1 MMFMWILFLA
11 LSILAPV
18 TAESVATAGA
28 AVSKGSGPAPAP
40 AQAPTTITAKKM
52 TVRNQDSQAVF
63 EGSVILT
70 QGTLMVYSDKM
81 VVSFSPQSA
90 DAKKG
95 EPGVIKK
102 SDPTSSAK
110 PIGKGADV
118 MPGSSGRS
126 VKQIEA
132 TGNVRIEKETGN
144 ATSNKAVFD
153 NSRRVVTLTGDP
165 VAWEKGTRVSGEK
178 IVIYLDEDRS
188 VVEGGSHL
196 LIDGERGGMK

>member
-1 MMFMWILFLA
+1 MMFMWILLLV
-11 LSILAPV
+11 LSLLVPV
-18 TAESVATAGA
+18 TAESVAPAGSAGA
-28 AVSKGSGPAPAP
+28 GSSGSG
-40 AQAPTTITAKKM
+40 QVPTTITAKKM

-81 VVSFSPQSA
+81 VVSFSPQST
-90 DAKKG
+90 DGVKG
-95 EPGVIKK
+95 ETNEGRKGDT
-102 SDPTSSAK
+102 SSSAK
-110 PIGKGADV
+110 TTGKGGDV

-126 VKQIEA
+126 VRQIEA
-132 TGNVRIEKETGN
+132 TGHVRIEKETGN

-178 IVIYLDEDRS
+178 IIIYLDEDRS

-196 LIDGERGGMK
+196 LIDGEGGGVK

>member
-1 MMFMWILFLA
+1 MMFMWISFLV
-11 LSILAPV
+11 LSLLGPV
-18 TAESVATAGA
+18 TAESAAPVGA
-28 AVSKGSGPAPAP
+28 AVSTGLAP

-81 VVSFSPQSA
+81 VVSFSPQSG
-90 DAKKG
+90 DPKNG
-95 EPGVIKK
+95 EPSEIKK
-102 SDPTSSAK
+102 TDPLSATK
-110 PIGKGADV
+110 SVGTGADV

-132 TGNVRIEKETGN
+132 TGHVRIEKETGN

-153 NSRRVVTLTGDP
+153 NSRRIVTLTGDP

-188 VVEGGSHL
+188 VVEGGSRL
-196 LIDGERGGMK
+196 QIDGERGGMK

>member
-1 MMFMWILFLA
+1 MMFMRILFLV
-11 LSILAPV
+11 LSIFAPV
-18 TAESVATAGA
+18 TAESVAPAGA
-28 AVSKGSGPAPAP
+28 GVSKVPAP

-81 VVSFSPQSA
+81 VVSFSPQPTGT
-90 DAKKG
+90 KKEDPG
-95 EPGVIKK
+95 ESKK
-102 SDPTSSAK
+102 SDSSSAAK
-110 PIGKGADV
+110 PIGKGVDV

-132 TGNVRIEKETGN
+132 TGHVRIEKETGN
-144 ATSNKAVFD
+144 ATANKAVFD

-178 IVIYLDEDRS
+178 IIIYLDEDRS

-196 LIDGERGGMK
+196 LIDGESGGVK

>member
-1 MMFMWILFLA
+1 MMFMWISFLV
-11 LSILAPV
+11 LSILAPGI
-18 TAESVATAGA
+18 AESAAPVGS
-28 AVSKGSGPAPAP
+28 AVSTGAGS
-40 AQAPTTITAKKM
+40 AQTPTTITAKKM

-63 EGSVILT
+63 EGSVVLT

-81 VVSFSPQSA
+81 VVSFSPQSE
-90 DAKKG
+90 DGKKG
-95 EPGVIKK
+95 EPSDVRK
-102 SDPTSSAK
+102 SESLPATKST
-110 PIGKGADV
+110 GKGGDV

-132 TGNVRIEKETGN
+132 TGHVRIEKETGN
-144 ATSNKAVFD
+144 ATSSKAVFD

-178 IVIYLDEDRS
+178 IIIYLDEDRS

>member
-1 MMFMWILFLA
+1 MMFMWISFLV
-11 LSILAPV
+11 LSLLAPV
-18 TAESVATAGA
+18 AAESVAPVGT
-28 AVSKGSGPAPAP
+28 AVSKSSGS
-40 AQAPTTITAKKM
+40 AQPPTTITAKKM

-81 VVSFSPQSA
+81 VVSFSPQSS
-90 DAKKG
+90 DSKKG
-95 EPGVIKK
+95 DVNDVKK
-102 SDPTSSAK
+102 EDPASISK
-110 PIGKGADV
+110 PAGKSGEM

-132 TGNVRIEKETGN
+132 TGHVRIEKETGN

-178 IVIYLDEDRS
+178 IIIYLDEDRS

-196 LIDGERGGMK
+196 LIDGESGGVK

>member
-1 MMFMWILFLA
+1 MMFMWILLLVLNFWMPG
-11 LSILAPV
+11 I
-18 TAESVATAGA
+18 AESVPP
-28 AVSKGSGPAPAP
+28 VSPTVSQSPLP

-81 VVSFSPQSA
+81 VVFFSPQSVE
-90 DAKKG
+90 AKKG
-95 EPGVIKK
+95 EVSDVKK
-102 SDPTSSAK
+102 GDPLPSAK
-110 PIGKGADV
+110 QAGKPGEGL
-118 MPGSSGRS
+118 PGSSGRS

-132 TGNVRIEKETGN
+132 TGHVRIEKETGN
-144 ATSNKAVFD
+144 ATSDKAIFD
-153 NSRRVVTLTGDP
+153 NGRRIVTLTGDP
-165 VAWEKGTRVSGEK
+165 VAWEKGTRVSGQK

-196 LIDGERGGMK
+196 LIDGESGGVK

>member
-1 MMFMWILFLA
+1 MMFTWISFLV
-11 LSILAPV
+11 LSFLAPV
-18 TAESVATAGA
+18 TAESLAPVGA
-28 AVSKGSGPAPAP
+28 AVSPGSAP
-40 AQAPTTITAKKM
+40 AQVPTTITAKKM

-63 EGSVILT
+63 EGSVIMT

-81 VVSFSPQSA
+81 VVSFSPQSG
-90 DAKKG
+90 DAKYG
-95 EPGVIKK
+95 EPGEIKRT
-102 SDPTSSAK
+102 DPSSAIK
-110 PIGKGADV
+110 SVGKGADI

-132 TGNVRIEKETGN
+132 TGHVRIEKETGN

-188 VVEGGSHL
+188 VVEGGSRL

>member
-1 MMFMWILFLA
+1 MMFMWILFLV
-11 LSILAPV
+11 LSLLAPV
-18 TAESVATAGA
+18 TAESVAPAGPA
-28 AVSKGSGPAPAP
+28 GSNGSGAG
-40 AQAPTTITAKKM
+40 QAPTTITAKKM

-90 DAKKG
+90 DGGKG
-95 EPGVIKK
+95 EANDVRK
-102 SDPTSSAK
+102 SDPSVAAK
-110 PIGKGADV
+110 PIGKGGDM

-126 VKQIEA
+126 VRQIEA
-132 TGNVRIEKETGN
+132 TGHVRIEKETGN

-178 IVIYLDEDRS
+178 IIIYLDEDRS

-196 LIDGERGGMK
+196 LIDGESGGVK

>member
-1 MMFMWILFLA
+1 MMFMWISFLV
-11 LSILAPV
+11 LSLLAPV
-18 TAESVATAGA
+18 TAESVPPVGA
-28 AVSKGSGPAPAP
+28 AVSTGLAP

-81 VVSFSPQSA
+81 VVSFSPQSKDSKN
-90 DAKKG
+90 DA
-95 EPGVIKK
+95 
-102 SDPTSSAK
+102 SSATK
-110 PIGKGADV
+110 SAGKGADV

-132 TGNVRIEKETGN
+132 TGHVRIEKETGN
-144 ATSNKAVFD
+144 ATSNRAVFD

-188 VVEGGSHL
+188 VVEGGSRL

>member
-1 MMFMWILFLA
+1 MMFMWISFLA

-18 TAESVATAGA
+18 TAESVAAVGTG
-28 AVSKGSGPAPAP
+28 VSKSSGP
-40 AQAPTTITAKKM
+40 AQAPTTITSKKM

-95 EPGVIKK
+95 ESKEVKK
-102 SDPTSSAK
+102 NDPSSATK
-110 PIGKGADV
+110 QIGKSGDV

-132 TGNVRIEKETGN
+132 TGHVRIEKETGN
-144 ATSNKAVFD
+144 ATANKAVFD

-178 IVIYLDEDRS
+178 IIIYLDEDRS

-196 LIDGERGGMK
+196 LIDGESGGVK

>member
-1 MMFMWILFLA
+1 MMFMWISFLA
-11 LSILAPV
+11 LSILVPV
-18 TAESVATAGA
+18 TAESVAAVGT
-28 AVSKGSGPAPAP
+28 AVSKSSGP
-40 AQAPTTITAKKM
+40 AQAPTTITAKRM

-81 VVSFSPQSA
+81 VVFFSPQPV

-95 EPGVIKK
+95 APSEVKK
-102 SDPTSSAK
+102 NDQSSSTKPT
-110 PIGKGADV
+110 GKGGDV
-118 MPGSSGRS
+118 MPGPSGRS
-126 VKQIEA
+126 VRQIEA
-132 TGNVRIEKETGN
+132 TGHVRIEKETGN

-153 NSRRVVTLTGDP
+153 NSRRIVTLTGDP

-178 IVIYLDEDRS
+178 IIIYLDEDRS

-196 LIDGERGGMK
+196 LIDGESGGVK

>member
-1 MMFMWILFLA
+1 M
-11 LSILAPV
+11 
-18 TAESVATAGA
+18 
-28 AVSKGSGPAPAP
+28 
-40 AQAPTTITAKKM
+40 
-52 TVRNQDSQAVF
+52 RNQDSLAVF

-95 EPGVIKK
+95 EPGEIKK
-102 SDPTSSAK
+102 SDTSSTAK

-132 TGNVRIEKETGN
+132 TGHVRIEKETGN

-178 IVIYLDEDRS
+178 IVIYLDE
-188 VVEGGSHL
+188 
-196 LIDGERGGMK
+196 

>member
-1 MMFMWILFLA
+1 MFMWISFLV

-18 TAESVATAGA
+18 TVESVTPVGT
-28 AVSKGSGPAPAP
+28 AVSKSSAP

-70 QGTLMVYSDKM
+70 QGTLMVYSDRM

-90 DAKKG
+90 DGKKG
-95 EPGVIKK
+95 APGEIKK
-102 SDPTSSAK
+102 NDPLSTVK
-110 PIGKGADV
+110 QTDKGADM

-132 TGNVRIEKETGN
+132 TGHVRIEKETGN

-153 NSRRVVTLTGDP
+153 NIRRVVTLTGDP

-178 IVIYLDEDRS
+178 IMIYLDED
-188 VVEGGSHL
+188 
-196 LIDGERGGMK
+196 

>member
-1 MMFMWILFLA
+1 MFMWISFLA
-11 LSILAPV
+11 LSILGPV
-18 TAESVATAGA
+18 TVESLAAVGT
-28 AVSKGSGPAPAP
+28 AVSKSSGT
-40 AQAPTTITAKKM
+40 AQAPTTITSKKM

-95 EPGVIKK
+95 ESKEVRKN
-102 SDPTSSAK
+102 DPPSATK
-110 PIGKGADV
+110 PTGKGGDV
-118 MPGSSGRS
+118 MPGPSGRS

-132 TGNVRIEKETGN
+132 TGHVRIEREAGN
-144 ATSNKAVFD
+144 ATANRAVFD

-178 IVIYLDEDRS
+178 IIIYLNEDRS

-196 LIDGERGGMK
+196 LIDGESGGVK

>member
-1 MMFMWILFLA
+1 MMFTWISFLV
-11 LSILAPV
+11 LSLLAPV
-18 TAESVATAGA
+18 TAESVAPVGA
-28 AVSKGSGPAPAP
+28 AVSNGSGP

-70 QGTLMVYSDKM
+70 QGTLVVYSDKM

-90 DAKKG
+90 DAKQG
-95 EPGVIKK
+95 EPGEIKK
-102 SDPTSSAK
+102 TDPSSTAK
-110 PIGKGADV
+110 PMGKGADV

-132 TGNVRIEKETGN
+132 TGHVRIEKETGN

>member
-1 MMFMWILFLA
+1 MMFMWISFLA

-18 TAESVATAGA
+18 TAESVAAVGT
-28 AVSKGSGPAPAP
+28 AVSKSSGP
-40 AQAPTTITAKKM
+40 AQAPTTITSKKM

-95 EPGVIKK
+95 ESKEVKK
-102 SDPTSSAK
+102 NDPSSATK
-110 PIGKGADV
+110 QIGKSGDV

-132 TGNVRIEKETGN
+132 TGHVRIEKETGN
-144 ATSNKAVFD
+144 ATANKAVFD

-178 IVIYLDEDRS
+178 IIIYLDEDRS

-196 LIDGERGGMK
+196 LIDGESGGVK